1 MKTETQI
8 AEENIKKYKEV
19 KELWMA
25 RNEDSEKYFD
35 KIEVTIESHKASC
48 ERFLVFLKEREIC
61 RTNLCPLCLREVR
74 DKITDLKQAIKLYDE
89 VGI

>member
-1 MKTETQI
+1 
-8 AEENIKKYKEV
+8 
-19 KELWMA
+19 MA

-48 ERFLVFLKEREIC
+48 ERFLEFLEEMYFEKIVVMMSG
-61 RTNLCPLCLREVR
+61 NWIDKYK

-89 VGI
+89 AGI